1 VKIIDFQDTKYIV
14 KAMVAEATAGNIKTL
29 KKRYGADLI
38 LSDKQGNYYILE
50 KIIDAEFTEITNK
63 GDQ

>member
-1 VKIIDFQDTKYIV
+1 
-14 KAMVAEATAGNIKTL
+14 MVAEATVSNIKTL

-63 GDQ
+63 GD